1 MPLARHLPLPAAL
14 CRPTVTSVTSVTS
27 VTARPRPAV
36 AKPAPGT
43 ADA

>member
-14 CRPTVTSVTSVTS
+14 CQPTVTS

>member
-14 CRPTVTSVTSVTS
+14 CRPTATSA
-27 VTARPRPAV
+27 TARRGPEV
-36 AKPAPGT
+36 AKPALGT

>member
-14 CRPTVTSVTSVTS
+14 CRPTATSATSA
-27 VTARPRPAV
+27 TARPRPEV
-36 AKPAPGT
+36 AKPALGT

>member
-14 CRPTVTSVTSVTS
+14 CRPTVTSVTSVT
-27 VTARPRPAV
+27 ARPRPAV